1 MKVKRVA
8 TSWVA
13 WLGALGAIAAV
24 LPGLLET
31 EYPDA
36 TWIGAVRVG
45 CTVAVL
51 LVTKLAYDKS
61 TPVASPH
68 GTISDVPLI
77 PQPDGQ
83 NYFASTADFM
93 KHLESFDSETTT
105 TPLEPHDTE

>member
-1 MKVKRVA
+1 MKAKRVA

-24 LPGLLET
+24 LPGLLEN

-36 TWIGAVRVG
+36 TWLGAVRVG
-45 CTVAVL
+45 CTVAVI

-68 GTISDVPLI
+68 GTISDVELVPKPESWDALGGI
-77 PQPDGQ
+77 TSQSTFTGSPQVR
-83 NYFASTADFM
+83 
-93 KHLESFDSETTT
+93 
-105 TPLEPHDTE
+105 EPHDTE

>member
-24 LPGLLET
+24 LPGLLEN

-36 TWIGAVRVG
+36 TWLGAVRVG
-45 CTVAVL
+45 CTVAVI
-51 LVTKLAYDKS
+51 LVAKLAYDKS

-68 GTISDVPLI
+68 GTISDVKLI
-77 PQPDGQ
+77 PDP
-83 NYFASTADFM
+83 AA
-93 KHLESFDSETTT
+93 L
-105 TPLEPHDTE
+105 PHDET